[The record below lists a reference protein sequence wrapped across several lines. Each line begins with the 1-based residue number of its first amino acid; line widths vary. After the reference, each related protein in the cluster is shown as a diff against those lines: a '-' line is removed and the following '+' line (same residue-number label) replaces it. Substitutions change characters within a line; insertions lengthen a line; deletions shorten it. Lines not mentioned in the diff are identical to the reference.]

1 MFTTREFADHPAPRG
16 PRPPRRWVPAAVT
29 AVVVAVVSIV
39 AVVVIRDQPHDVAA
53 PPAPGVLTTTAP
65 PRELEWKL
73 INGIRL
79 PFSEDGPAQVDGPRA
94 HGYTHTPQGSLVAA
108 WQIATRVLTDA
119 RYEQLLG
126 TQVRADLGQ
135 QQQVRNA
142 VTQAR
147 NLSAE
152 EFEAAFRQPVA
163 FRFATYTPM
172 FARIYFAVPSVKGGF
187 DFVRRAAL
195 WDGADWVYQVD
206 SGLPELPNS
215 TGLTGFTMFQD
226 RAGR

>member
-1 MFTTREFADHPAPRG
+1 MP
-16 PRPPRRWVPAAVT
+16 
-29 AVVVAVVSIV
+29 VAVIAVLV
-39 AVVVIRDQPHDVAA
+39 AIAGIIAVAVIRDQPRDVATPSA
-53 PPAPGVLTTTAP
+53 PDAPTTTTP
-65 PRELEWKL
+65 PRELQWKL
-73 INGIRL
+73 INGVRL
-79 PFSEDGPAQVDGPRA
+79 PFGEDGPTQVDGPRA
-94 HGYTHTPQGSLVAA
+94 RGYTHTPQGALVAA

-119 RYEQLLG
+119 RYERLLG

-142 VTQAR
+142 VTLTR

-163 FRFATYTPM
+163 FQFVTYTPM
-172 FARIYFAVPSVKGGF
+172 FARMYFAVPSDKGGY
-187 DFVRRAAL
+187 DFVPRAAL
-195 WDGADWVYQVD
+195 WDGTDWVYQVD

-215 TGLTGFTMFQD
+215 TGLTGFTTFQD

>member
-1 MFTTREFADHPAPRG
+1 MFTTREFAEDPALRG
-16 PRPPRRWVPAAVT
+16 PRPPRWFPLAVT
-29 AVVVAVVSIV
+29 TVVVAVASIV
-39 AVVVIRDQPHDVAA
+39 AVVVIRDQPRDVAT
-53 PPAPGVLTTTAP
+53 PPAPDVLTTTEP

-94 HGYTHTPQGSLVAA
+94 HGYTHTPQGALVAA

-142 VTQAR
+142 VTQTR
-147 NLSAE
+147 NLTAD

-195 WDGADWVYQVD
+195 WDGNDWDYQVD
-206 SGLPELPNS
+206 SGLPDLPNS